1 MNFSFVKPALVA
13 AAAIMGVFIAVGFQD
28 GAAKFGVIDM
38 AKVVEGSDFGKQNQA
53 DFTAMKTSREGVLEF
68 IDQYRVL
75 TVEQATKIKDL
86 SIKPNLTSGEKAEL
100 ESAKAAVIASFNK
113 NKELALKANLTP
125 EERNLIE
132 EYARNSANMEQ
143 TAQRWLRDF
152 TTELQA
158 WADKQKVESLNRAR
172 AAVQEVAKGQGYT
185 LIFEVGI
192 APYGAND
199 ITEASLKAMNAKK

>member
-1 MNFSFVKPALVA
+1 MNLSFVKPVLVA

-100 ESAKAAVIASFNK
+100 ESAKSTVIAAFNK

-172 AAVQEVAKGQGYT
+172 AAVQEVAKAQGYT

>member
-1 MNFSFVKPALVA
+1 MNLSFLKPALVA
-13 AAAIMGVFIAVGFQD
+13 AAAIAGIFFAVGFQD
-28 GAAKFGVIDM
+28 NASKFGVIDM
-38 AKVVEGSDFGKQNQA
+38 AKVVENSDFGKQNQA
-53 DFTAMKTSREGVLEF
+53 DFNAMKSAREGLLEF

-75 TVEQATKIKDL
+75 SVEQANKIKDL
-86 SIKPNLTSGEKAEL
+86 SIKPNLSSGEKAEL
-100 ESAKAAVIASFNK
+100 ESTKAAVIAAFNK
-113 NKELALKANLTP
+113 NKELALKPNLTP

-172 AAVQEVAKGQGYT
+172 AAVNEVAKAQGYT
-185 LIFEVGI
+185 LIFEVGV

-199 ITEASLKAMNAKK
+199 ITDAALKAMNAKK